1 MYLRFF
7 IMELLEII
15 GYLGALFMGLTLG
28 LLGAGGSILTV
39 PVLYYL
45 FQVDAVLSTAYSLFI
60 VGITALAGAVPN
72 MRKNLVNYRIAI
84 LFAIPSLIAVYA
96 ARAYIVPA
104 IPDNIATVG
113 GLVITKDIAI
123 LVFFAIIMLLAAWS
137 MLQNGR
143 QEETETHD
151 HPNSRNYILI
161 LLEGLV
167 VGLITG
173 VVGAGG
179 GFLIIPALVILG
191 KVPMKLAVGTSLL
204 IISIKSIIGFMGD
217 VQSGQDIDWI
227 FLALFTSVT
236 VVGILIG
243 TWMSNFVAGKKLKVA
258 FGWFVL
264 AMGVYII
271 IRELFLDA

>member
-1 MYLRFF
+1 
-7 IMELLEII
+7 MELLEIF
-15 GYLGALFMGLTLG
+15 GYVGALFMGLTLG

-72 MRKNLVNYRIAI
+72 MRKGLVNYRIAI
-84 LFAIPSLIAVYA
+84 LFAIPSLIVVYL
-96 ARAYIVPA
+96 ARAFIVPA
-104 IPDNIATVG
+104 IPASLTTIG
-113 GLVITKDIAI
+113 SLEITKDIAI

-137 MLQNGR
+137 MLRNGR
-143 QEETETHD
+143 KEEAETQLHS
-151 HPNSRNYILI
+151 HSRNYMLI

-173 VVGAGG
+173 IVGAGG

-204 IISIKSIIGFMGD
+204 IIAIKSIIGFMGD

-227 FLALFTSVT
+227 FLALFTSIT

-243 TWMSNFVAGKKLKVA
+243 TWMSNFVEGKKLKVA

-271 IRELFLDA
+271 IKELFLDA